1 MGGGEQRLR
10 PASGGRRSAPRASP
24 RVVSG
29 GPSRRP
35 GEQDQDR
42 EGTGCARGRLRP
54 AGGRRESRPPAG
66 AVSARAGGAARMR
79 GLLRLRPG
87 EQHGKG
93 CDGRGMALYDELG
106 SILSASIL

>member
-54 AGGRRESRPPAG
+54 AGGRRESHPPPGPFQPELAEGSGRDAG
-66 AVSARAGGAARMR
+66 AAAAPAGGAARE
-79 GLLRLRPG
+79 G
-87 EQHGKG
+87 
-93 CDGRGMALYDELG
+93 A
-106 SILSASIL
+106 